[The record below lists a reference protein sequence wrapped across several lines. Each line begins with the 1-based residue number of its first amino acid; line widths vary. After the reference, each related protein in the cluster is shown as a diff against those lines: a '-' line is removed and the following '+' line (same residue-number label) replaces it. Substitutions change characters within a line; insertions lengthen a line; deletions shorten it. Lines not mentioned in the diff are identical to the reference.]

1 MQQHDQTASEEMAEI
16 KTASLERAGAQAQL
30 RDLEAELGFVP
41 KVFDCLSEAP
51 SALTGFMAM
60 NQALAQ
66 SSLSPLECDVVLLT
80 VSRVNDC
87 GYCVAGHSALATESG
102 MASSLLAA
110 LREGR
115 PLTDEP
121 LEALRCF
128 AQALAERRG
137 QRCQGAYKRF
147 LAAGFTSRK
156 AKEVILAV
164 AIKSLS
170 NSLATLFALPLD
182 EAFIPHRWDQRAGT
196 SLCA

>member
-1 MQQHDQTASEEMAEI
+1 MQQHDQTGNDEMVEME
-16 KTASLERAGAQAQL
+16 TACLQDAGPQALL
-30 RDLEAELGFVP
+30 RGLEADLGFVP

-51 SALTGFMAM
+51 SALGAFMAM

-66 SSLSPLECDVVLLT
+66 SSLSPLERDLVLLT

-87 GYCVAGHSALATESG
+87 GYCVAGHSTLATESG
-102 MASSLLAA
+102 MARALLTA

-128 AQALAERRG
+128 AQALTERRG
-137 QRCQGAYKRF
+137 QRCQAEYKRF

-156 AKEVILAV
+156 AKEVILVV
-164 AIKSLS
+164 ATKSLS

-182 EAFIPHRWDQRAGT
+182 EAFIPHRWSQRTGT